1 MSCETNNEQ
10 NGGKEG
16 FKNKRETE
24 IAPENLN
31 KAGIKLQLHV
41 KQANT
46 EKGLEL
52 CEKWLVFPQVYVSFL
67 PNQGIAR
74 FKIIV
79 AHNINYAKHC

>member
-31 KAGIKLQLHV
+31 KAGIKL
-41 KQANT
+41 
-46 EKGLEL
+46 
-52 CEKWLVFPQVYVSFL
+52 
-67 PNQGIAR
+67 
-74 FKIIV
+74 
-79 AHNINYAKHC
+79 